1 MKHCRSTKKRQ
12 GWHLKTIR
20 WHIAIIGA
28 GKVGT
33 VLGKV
38 LAENGEKIV
47 CVCSRTKRS
56 ARAGG
61 RFIGCQRVTTDLGEL
76 PARTD
81 LVMITTPHDVVADVA
96 QKLAGLTGFDF
107 RGKSVCHVSGMLTA
121 AVLDPLRERGAT
133 VFSFHPLQTF
143 PRAFRGRDIVPVAR
157 GIYYGVDALPRGMRV
172 ARALARKLEGRVL
185 PVPPEM
191 RAFYHAACVVA
202 SNHLTVMLGILE
214 TMFHRLRPEG
224 EDFLN
229 VFLPIVQ
236 ATLRNVHADS
246 PAGALS
252 GPIVRGGV
260 ETIARHF
267 DALTRFAPALIPYYA
282 RLSLETMRLAVAGG
296 ALVPAQVGELA
307 RLILPYTDGSLTP
320 EDSR

>member
-1 MKHCRSTKKRQ
+1 MKTK
-12 GWHLKTIR
+12 R

-33 VLGKV
+33 VLGRV

-47 CVCSRTKRS
+47 CVCSRTLRS

-61 RFIGCQRVTTDLGEL
+61 RFIGCSRITTDLEDI
-76 PARTD
+76 PARVD
-81 LVMITTPHDVVADVA
+81 LVMITTPHGSVEDVA
-96 QKLAGLTGFDF
+96 RRLSRIAAMDF
-107 RGKSVCHVSGMLTA
+107 RGTSVCHASGMLTA
-121 AVLDPLRERGAT
+121 AALDPLRERGAT

-143 PRAFRGRDIVPVAR
+143 PRTFRPRDILPAAR
-157 GIYYGVDALPRGMRV
+157 GIYYGVDGLPRGIRV
-172 ARALARKLEGRVL
+172 ARALARKLEGYVL

-202 SNHLTVMLGILE
+202 SNHLTAMLGILE
-214 TMFHRLRPEG
+214 TMFQRLRPEG
-224 EDFLN
+224 GNFLD

-236 ATLRNVHADS
+236 TTVRNVRADS

-260 ETIARHF
+260 ETIAGHF

-282 RLSLETMRLAVAGG
+282 RLSMETMRLAVAKG
-296 ALVPAQVGELA
+296 ALNRAQVQELT
-307 RLILPYTDGSLTP
+307 RLLLPHIDGLLSQ

>member
-1 MKHCRSTKKRQ
+1 MKTK
-12 GWHLKTIR
+12 R
-20 WHIAIIGA
+20 WQIAIIGA

-33 VLGKV
+33 VLGRV

-47 CVCSRTKRS
+47 CVCSRTLRS

-61 RFIGCQRVTTDLGEL
+61 RFIGCRRVTTDLEEI

-81 LVMITTPHDVVADVA
+81 LVMITTPHGSVEDVA
-96 QKLAGLTGFDF
+96 RRLSRIAAMDF
-107 RGKSVCHVSGMLTA
+107 RGTSVCHASGMLTA
-121 AVLDPLRERGAT
+121 AALDPLRERGAT

-143 PRAFRGRDIVPVAR
+143 PRTFRPREILPAAR
-157 GIYYGVDALPRGMRV
+157 GIYYGVDGSPRGMRA
-172 ARALARKLEGRVL
+172 ARALARKLDGYVL

-202 SNHLTVMLGILE
+202 SNHLTAMLGILE
-214 TMFHRLRPEG
+214 TMFHRVRPEG
-224 EDFLN
+224 EDFLD
-229 VFLPIVQ
+229 VFLPILQ
-236 ATLRNVHADS
+236 ATLRNVQADS

-260 ETIARHF
+260 ETIAGHF
-267 DALTRFAPALIPYYA
+267 VALARFAPALIPYYA
-282 RLSLETMRLAVAGG
+282 RLSMETMRLAVAKG
-296 ALVPAQVGELA
+296 ALDHVQVEELT
-307 RLILPYTDGSLTP
+307 RLLLPYTGNVLSQ

>member
-1 MKHCRSTKKRQ
+1 MKTK
-12 GWHLKTIR
+12 R

-38 LAENGEKIV
+38 LAENGEKV
-47 CVCSRTKRS
+47 VWVCSRTKRS
-56 ARAGG
+56 ARAAG
-61 RFIGCQRVTTDLGEL
+61 RFIGCSHVSTGLAEL

-81 LVMITTPHDVVADVA
+81 LVMITTPHDAVEDVA
-96 QKLAGLTGFDF
+96 RGLSRLTALDF
-107 RGKSVCHVSGMLTA
+107 RGTSVCHASGMLTA
-121 AVLDPLRERGAT
+121 AALDPLHERGAT

-143 PRAFRGRDIVPVAR
+143 PRTFRPRDIVSNAR
-157 GIYYGVDALPRGMRV
+157 GIYYGVDGLPRGMRV
-172 ARALARKLEGRVL
+172 ARTLARKLDGHVL

-191 RAFYHAACVVA
+191 RVFYHAACVVA
-202 SNHLTVMLGILE
+202 SNHLTAMLGILE
-214 TMFHRLRPEG
+214 TMFRCLRPEG
-224 EDFLN
+224 EGFLK

-236 ATLRNVHADS
+236 ATLRNVQADS

-260 ETIARHF
+260 GTIAGHI

-282 RLSLETMRLAVAGG
+282 RLSLETVHLAVAKG
-296 ALVPAQVGELA
+296 ALMPAQVDELT
-307 RLILPYTDGSLTP
+307 RLILPYTDGSFSP

>member
-1 MKHCRSTKKRQ
+1 MKTK
-12 GWHLKTIR
+12 R

-33 VLGKV
+33 VLGRV

-47 CVCSRTKRS
+47 CVCSRTLRS

-61 RFIGCQRVTTDLGEL
+61 RFIGCRRVTTDLEEI
-76 PARTD
+76 PARAD
-81 LVMITTPHDVVADVA
+81 LLMITTPHGSVEDIARSLSRIA
-96 QKLAGLTGFDF
+96 AMDF
-107 RGKSVCHVSGMLTA
+107 RGKSVCHASGMLTA
-121 AVLDPLRERGAT
+121 TALDSLRERGAT

-143 PRAFRGRDIVPVAR
+143 PRTFRPREILPAAR
-157 GIYYGVDALPRGMRV
+157 GIYYGVDGSPRGMRV
-172 ARALARKLEGRVL
+172 ARALARKLDGYVL
-185 PVPPEM
+185 PVPPAM

-202 SNHLTVMLGILE
+202 SNHLTAMLGILE

-224 EDFLN
+224 EDFFD
-229 VFLPIVQ
+229 VFSPILQ
-236 ATLRNVHADS
+236 ATLRNVQADS

-260 ETIARHF
+260 ETIAGHF
-267 DALTRFAPALIPYYA
+267 DALTRFAPALIPYYT
-282 RLSLETMRLAVAGG
+282 RLSMETMHLAIAKG
-296 ALVPAQVGELA
+296 ALDHAQVEELT
-307 RLILPYTDGSLTP
+307 RLLLHYSDGLPSQ

>member
-1 MKHCRSTKKRQ
+1 MQNMKTKQ
-12 GWHLKTIR
+12 

-47 CVCSRTKRS
+47 CVCSRTVRS
-56 ARAGG
+56 AAAGG
-61 RFIGCQRVTTDLGEL
+61 RFIGCRRVTTDLEDI

-81 LVMITTPHDVVADVA
+81 LVMIATPHGAVEDVA
-96 QKLAGLTGFDF
+96 RKLARITAFDF
-107 RGKSVCHVSGMLTA
+107 RGKSVCHASGMLTA
-121 AVLDPLRERGAT
+121 AALDPLRERGAT

-143 PRAFRGRDIVPVAR
+143 PRTFRPREILPSVR
-157 GIYYGVDALPRGMRV
+157 GIYYGVDGSPRGMRV
-172 ARALARKLEGRVL
+172 ARALARKLDGHVL
-185 PVPPEM
+185 PVPPDM

-202 SNHLTVMLGILE
+202 SNHLTAMLGILE

-224 EDFLN
+224 EDFLS
-229 VFLPIVQ
+229 VFLPILQ
-236 ATLRNVHADS
+236 ATLRNVQADS

-260 ETIARHF
+260 ETIAGHF
-267 DALTRFAPALIPYYA
+267 AALTRVAPALIPYYA
-282 RLSLETMRLAVAGG
+282 RLSLETVRLAVAKG
-296 ALVPAQVGELA
+296 ALEPAQVEALT
-307 RLILPYTDGSLTP
+307 RLILPYTHGLLSQ

>member
-1 MKHCRSTKKRQ
+1 MQNMKT
-12 GWHLKTIR
+12 GR

-33 VLGKV
+33 VLGRV

-47 CVCSRTKRS
+47 CVCSRTMRS
-56 ARAGG
+56 AGAAG
-61 RFIGCQRVTTDLGEL
+61 RFIGCRRATTDLEDL

-81 LVMITTPHDVVADVA
+81 LLMITTPHGAVEDVA
-96 QKLAGLTGFDF
+96 RTLARITAFDF
-107 RGKSVCHVSGMLTA
+107 RGTSVCHASGMLTA
-121 AVLDPLRERGAT
+121 AALDPLRERGAT

-143 PRAFRGRDIVPVAR
+143 PRTFRPREILPAVR
-157 GIYYGVDALPRGMRV
+157 GIYYGVDGSPRGVHV
-172 ARALARKLEGRVL
+172 ARALARKLEGHIL
-185 PVPPEM
+185 PVPPDM

-202 SNHLTVMLGILE
+202 SNHFTVLLAILE
-214 TMFHRLRPEG
+214 TMFRRLQPEG

-229 VFLPIVQ
+229 IFLPILQ
-236 ATLRNVHADS
+236 ATLRNVQADS

-260 ETIARHF
+260 ETIAGHF
-267 DALTRFAPALIPYYA
+267 DSLTRFAPALIPYYA
-282 RLSLETMRLAVAGG
+282 RLSLETVRLAVAKG
-296 ALVPAQVGELA
+296 ALEPVQVEELT
-307 RLILPYTDGSLTP
+307 RLILPYTDGLPSQ